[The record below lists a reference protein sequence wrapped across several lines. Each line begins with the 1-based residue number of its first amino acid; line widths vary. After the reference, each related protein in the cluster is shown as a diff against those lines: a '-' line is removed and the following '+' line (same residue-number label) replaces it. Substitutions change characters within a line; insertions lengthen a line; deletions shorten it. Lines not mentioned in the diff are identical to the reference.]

1 MSMFLFRLILI
12 FKFSAVLGLCCCGG
26 PSPVV
31 ARGGHAPAAVHE
43 LLLAVAPLVVSTRAS
58 VAAVRFPGS
67 RHIGSVVVV
76 HGLSCSMASGNSP
89 DQGLNPHPLHW

>member
-1 MSMFLFRLILI
+1 MFVILLLLMSMFLFRLILI

-58 VAAVRFPGS
+58 VAAVRFLGS
-67 RHIGSVVVV
+67 G
-76 HGLSCSMASGNSP
+76 A
-89 DQGLNPHPLHW
+89 